1 MNLQALLF
9 DCDGVLAETE
19 RDGHRVAYNQ
29 ALKAFEIAA
38 EWDVEEYAELVLIS
52 GGKERLKYFFN
63 KYPKKFPQKI
73 NNQEIIQQLYLKK
86 TEIFK
91 NMVHNGAMPPRS
103 GIARI
108 AKEAHEA
115 GVKLF
120 ICSTAHKES
129 VETLVRYNYGE
140 ECLSWFDELFC
151 GDAVKNKKPAP
162 DIYLLAKDKYQLRPE
177 CCFVVEDSRNGL
189 LAAHEAGMHCII
201 TQSYY
206 TSDEDFTEAD
216 FVVDC
221 LGDPGGEKAHLKK
234 VCNLDISRGYI
245 IVSDLETVL

>member
-29 ALKAFEIAA
+29 ALKTFGIEA
-38 EWDVEEYAELVLIS
+38 EWNAEEYAELVLIS

-63 KYPKKFPQKI
+63 KYPKKFSSKI

-91 NMVHNGAMPPRS
+91 NMANNGVMPPRS

-129 VETLVRYNYGE
+129 VEALVRHNYGE
-140 ECLSWFDELFC
+140 ECLRWFNELFC
-151 GDAVKNKKPAP
+151 GDDVKNKKPAP
-162 DIYLLAKDKYQLRPE
+162 DIYLLAKDKYKLAPE
-177 CCFVVEDSRNGL
+177 FCFVVEDSRNGL
-189 LAAHEAGMHCII
+189 LAARGAGMHCII

-206 TSDEDFTEAD
+206 TTGEDFTEAD
-216 FVVDC
+216 FVVNC
-221 LGDPGGEKAHLKK
+221 LGDPGGEKAHLTKA
-234 VCNLDISRGYI
+234 CNLDISRGYI
-245 IVSDLETVL
+245 TVSDLETAL